1 METQTRNKMKQMKV
15 IYNSDMAVLDLLA
28 DLTDRKVVR
37 DLQTFIDDSQGKPG
51 ILLHNCKDDDMV
63 VLILYKS
70 PFGFNDEGNN
80 LILYADVC
88 LRNLIKYFK
97 KSLDNTPEDCG
108 ELYRALDDIIRHLYF
123 TWANEQD
130 NNTPLHKMG

>member
-15 IYNSDMAVLDLLA
+15 IFNSDVAILDFLA

-63 VLILYKS
+63 VLLLYKS
-70 PFGFNDEGNN
+70 PFDFNDHGDN
-80 LILYADVC
+80 LILYADVS
-88 LRNLIKYFK
+88 LENLIRYFK
-97 KSLDNTPEDCG
+97 KNLENTSEDCG
-108 ELYRALDDIIRHLYF
+108 EMYRALDDITRHLYF
-123 TWANEQD
+123 TWANEKE
-130 NNTPLHKMG
+130 NNTHLSKMG